1 MKAPAF
7 WQADGWPAR
16 LLDPVGQVLGRL
28 VSRRARQPGTVVGV
42 PVLCI
47 GNPTLGGAGKTPV
60 VLSLV
65 GMLTARGRR
74 PHVVTRG
81 YGGRL
86 KGPLRVDPAVHSAAE
101 VGDEALLLA
110 AMAPTWIGA
119 DRAASARAAVAAGA
133 DLILMDDGFQ
143 NPGLAKTRSWLVIDG
158 PAGIG
163 NGRVFPAGPLREPL
177 ADALARADAIVMI
190 GRDAQGLAG
199 KVGDLPVLRASIEL
213 SEASRRE
220 LRGRRVLAFAGIG
233 RPGKFFDSLREIG
246 AELAGT
252 RGFPDHYPFTPAELA
267 ELFREAGR
275 LAASLTTTAKD
286 AARLGNHAIPGL
298 IVARVELRWD
308 DPASLTLLLDKVLRE
323 PCIAPPL

>member
-7 WQADGWPAR
+7 WQADGWQAR
-16 LLDPVGQVLGRL
+16 LLDPVGRVLGRL
-28 VSRRARQPGTVVGV
+28 VSRRAGRPGTAVGV

-65 GMLTARGRR
+65 AMLTAQGRR

-86 KGPLRVDPAVHSAAE
+86 KGPLRVDPDTHSAAE

-110 AMAPTWIGA
+110 AAAPTWIGA
-119 DRAASARAAVAAGA
+119 DRVASARAAVAVGA
-133 DLILMDDGFQ
+133 DLVLMDDGFQ

-163 NGRVFPAGPLREPL
+163 NGRVVPAGPLREPL
-177 ADALARADAIVMI
+177 AAALGRADAIVMI
-190 GRDAQGLAG
+190 GPDAQGLAG
-199 KVGDLPVLRASIEL
+199 KVGDLPVLRASIEPT
-213 SEASRRE
+213 EESRRE
-220 LRGRRVLAFAGIG
+220 LHGRRVLAFAGIG
-233 RPGKFFDSLREIG
+233 RPGKFFDSLVEMG
-246 AELAGT
+246 VELAGT
-252 RGFPDHYPFTPAELA
+252 RGFPDHHPFTAAELD

-286 AARLGNHAIPGL
+286 AARLGNHGISGL

-308 DPASLTLLLDKVLRE
+308 DPASVTSFLDELLRE
-323 PCIAPPL
+323 PCIAPSI